1 MNETKLEREVQL
13 VVYNLT
19 LGRLKQV
26 DHEFQSS
33 RLGFTGKPSVKT
45 KSRGHEGLLEN

>member
-1 MNETKLEREVQL
+1 MNETKIKEREVQF
-13 VVYNLT
+13 VVYYLT

-33 RLGFTGKPSVKT
+33 RLGFTGKPVKT
-45 KSRGHEGLLEN
+45 GMRALLEN

>member
-1 MNETKLEREVQL
+1 M

-19 LGRLKQV
+19 LWRLKQV

-33 RLGFTGKPSVKT
+33 RLGFTGKPVKT
-45 KSRGHEGLLEN
+45 KNRGHVGLLEN